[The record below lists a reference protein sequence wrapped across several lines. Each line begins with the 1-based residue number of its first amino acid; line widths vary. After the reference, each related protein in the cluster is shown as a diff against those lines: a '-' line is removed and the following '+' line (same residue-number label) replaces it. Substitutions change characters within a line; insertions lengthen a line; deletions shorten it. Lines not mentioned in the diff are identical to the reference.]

1 LLFLIYFSLTI
12 LFFPL
17 GFLAWYV
24 LNRKEMTPYFP
35 MAAMLMMF
43 SFGWASY
50 MYVYRPLLAYN
61 IDIGS
66 WSVIIYGGML
76 SAHLF
81 LVGFLCPSRSAGWFR
96 LGSYL
101 VSSGLLVLS
110 MVSWSTI
117 ARYYLVRGMDLGTAI
132 LGTLGFAW
140 ICFLILANRYS
151 PPIRALKRTS
161 TEANENP
168 VFVAVWL
175 LTLGDLVVA
184 KMIYNLC
191 RLALAHK

>member
-1 LLFLIYFSLTI
+1 
-12 LFFPL
+12 
-17 GFLAWYV
+17 
-24 LNRKEMTPYFP
+24 MTPYFP
-35 MAAMLMMF
+35 ITAMLIMF
-43 SFGWASY
+43 SFGSASY
-50 MYVYRPLLAYN
+50 IYVYKPLLACD

-66 WSVIIYGGML
+66 WSVIVYGGML

-81 LVGFLCPSRSAGWFR
+81 LVGFLCPNRSAGWFR

-110 MVSWSTI
+110 VVSWSTI
-117 ARYYLVRGMDLGTAI
+117 ARYYLARGVDMGAAI
-132 LGTLGFAW
+132 LGTLGLAW

-151 PPIRALKRTS
+151 PPIRTLKRS
-161 TEANENP
+161 SRPGNEKP
-168 VFVAVWL
+168 VLVAVWL
-175 LTLGDLVVA
+175 LTLGDFVVA